1 MIQDRGFMMHPYW
14 HKVSQAIKVAV
25 VGVSLPLLLSS
36 AGLAQQN
43 VKQEAIQV
51 DPRIKEPIEML
62 MDYNN
67 QEKYPEAINQLSQ
80 TPNVV
85 DILIKELETNQNPE
99 VIASVLQ
106 ALSEIAQ
113 TTKILPQQAEHITDL
128 IIDHKLLSHPKQLV
142 RFYAIDVLSEITQ
155 PDKKLK
161 TLKILLNTLQDQ
173 DKAVRYRTGDAI
185 SSLLREVEP
194 SDFQQALEEVKLV
207 ALKSNDWQ
215 VRLGAAYALAS
226 SGRDVQTAI
235 KTFKELLDQ
244 QNQETTQ
251 EVITS
256 LLYVGDTLSIKAS
269 ELTKEE
275 RSNAKKGLQDALD
288 YFNKNYSSDNQKS
301 IAEINQV
308 KDSLKFAINNINNVR
323 DSLEI
328 QRIQN
333 WIVSK
338 PQESLPI
345 LIIISWLYCVF
356 MSLWL
361 RPLWLLKCN
370 DILQRYTDIPLPSFL
385 GNLKISDLLR
395 LLLFRSC
402 YHPRVLDAWV
412 KANLDKA
419 RKEFD
424 KKTTVKER
432 SIYIP
437 IPVILDGIDIA
448 ELTAKELQAKF
459 SEQQE
464 CLLIWGE
471 GGSGKTSLAC
481 QIARWAMSD
490 ASEKRLCKHRMLPI
504 LVEQELDFKVAE
516 GKQVFLELIR
526 GLLKNLVDAQKPVS
540 EEFLE
545 QLLIQQRLLV
555 IVDHFSEMSSATREQ
570 IRPELPGFP
579 VNALI
584 VTSRMEESLGGV
596 NKTILQPMRVER
608 DRLLPFIQAY
618 ITQRGK
624 QDIFKDQELVDARDR
639 LLMIAGK
646 RDVTVLLAKLF
657 VEQIIAFKTR
667 GNLDKFPKN
676 IPDLILEYLNR
687 INGNISD
694 EHPENSKI
702 HQDVK
707 IIAWECLKQTYRPT
721 TALKEAA
728 IQALGS
734 DDAEA
739 RLKYLENRLYII
751 QTIPPSYTEI
761 RFVLDPLAEY
771 LAAMYVV
778 EHCGNHDQLWH
789 EFLAQADIQQGT
801 PEMIQGFLLAVLDCC
816 LANNQVVKIPEFAL
830 LELQT
835 KTSSSSNSKI

>member
-1 MIQDRGFMMHPYW
+1 MMHPYW

-36 AGLAQQN
+36 AGFAQQN

-51 DPRIKEPIEML
+51 DPKIQEPIEIL
-62 MDYNN
+62 IDYKN

-85 DILIKELETNQNPE
+85 DLLIKELETNQNPE
-99 VIASVLQ
+99 VIAAVLQ
-106 ALSEIAQ
+106 ALSEIGEPA
-113 TTKILPQQAEHITDL
+113 KISSQQAAHITDL
-128 IIDHKLLSHPKQLV
+128 IIDNKFVSNPKQSV
-142 RFYAIDVLSEITQ
+142 RVYAIEVLKEITP
-155 PDKKLK
+155 PDQIQNILK
-161 TLKILLNTLQDQ
+161 TLFEALKDDN
-173 DKAVRYRTGDAI
+173 KPVRYTTAFAI
-185 SSLLREVEP
+185 NSLLRKVDLSNSKSAIAIENVR
-194 SDFQQALEEVKLV
+194 SV
-207 ALKSNDWQ
+207 ALDTSNDWQ
-215 VRLGAAYALAS
+215 VRMGTAYALGS

-235 KTFKELLDQ
+235 TVFKQLLEKNNPQ
-244 QNQETTQ
+244 VTQ
-251 EVITS
+251 EVIDS
-256 LLYVGDTLSIKAS
+256 LMLVGDELSKRAS
-269 ELTKEE
+269 KLNLQE
-275 RSNAKKGLQDALD
+275 RLNAKEGLQDALD
-288 YFNKNYSSDNQKS
+288 YFHKNSSGNDKKS
-301 IAEINQV
+301 ISNIDQITE
-308 KDSLKFAINNINNVR
+308 SLNNARNTINNIPDQVESKIIL
-323 DSLEI
+323 D
-328 QRIQN
+328 

-338 PQESLPI
+338 PQESVPI
-345 LIIISWLYCVF
+345 LIIISWLYFVL

-361 RPLWLLKCN
+361 RPLWLLRCN

-412 KANLDKA
+412 KANLGKA

-432 SIYIP
+432 SIYVP

-448 ELTAKELQAKF
+448 ELTAKELQPKF

-490 ASEKRLCKHRMLPI
+490 DLEKRVCQHRMLPI

-555 IVDHFSEMSSATREQ
+555 IVDHFSEMSPATREQ

-584 VTSRMEESLGGV
+584 VTSRMEESLAGV
-596 NKTILQPMRVER
+596 NKTVLQPMRVER
-608 DRLLPFIQAY
+608 DRLLYFIQAY

-624 QDIFKDQELVDARDR
+624 QDIFKDQELVNARDR

-657 VEQIIAFKTR
+657 IEQIIAVKT
-667 GNLDKFPKN
+667 GSNLDKFPKN

-694 EHPENSKI
+694 DHPENSKI

-721 TALKEAA
+721 TALKDTV

-739 RLKYLENRLYII
+739 RLKYLENRLCII
-751 QTIPPSYTEI
+751 QTVPPSYTEI

-771 LAAMYVV
+771 LAAMSVV
-778 EHCGNHDQLWH
+778 EHCGNNEQLWH
-789 EFLAQADIQQGT
+789 EFFAQADT
-801 PEMIQGFLLAVLDCC
+801 ESEKPEMIKGFLLAVLDCS
-816 LANNQVVKIPEFAL
+816 LAQEKVIKIPEFAL
-830 LELQT
+830 LELNQRT
-835 KTSSSSNSKI
+835 N

>member
-1 MIQDRGFMMHPYW
+1 
-14 HKVSQAIKVAV
+14 VAV

-51 DPRIKEPIEML
+51 DPKIQEPIEIL
-62 MDYNN
+62 IDYKN

-80 TPNVV
+80 IPNVV
-85 DILIKELETNQNPE
+85 DLLIKELETNQNPE
-99 VIASVLQ
+99 VIAVVLQ
-106 ALSEIAQ
+106 SLSEIGEPA
-113 TTKILPQQAEHITDL
+113 KISSQQAAHITDL
-128 IIDHKLLSHPKQLV
+128 IIDNKFVSNPKQSV
-142 RFYAIDVLSEITQ
+142 RVYAIDALSEIAPPAKIQ
-155 PDKKLK
+155 N
-161 TLKILLNTLQDQ
+161 TLKILLNTLKDN
-173 DKAVRYRTGDAI
+173 DKAVSYRAAGAI
-185 SSLLREVEP
+185 YFLLSKIDSSDL
-194 SDFQQALEEVKLV
+194 QQAVVDVRSV
-207 ALKSNDWQ
+207 ALTKSNDWQ

-226 SGRDVQTAI
+226 SGRDVKTAI
-235 KTFKELLDQ
+235 TTFKELLDQ
-244 QNQETTQ
+244 QDQEITQ
-251 EVITS
+251 EVIM
-256 LLYVGDTLSIKAS
+256 LLRYAGDQLSIKS
-269 ELTKEE
+269 SNLTNEE
-275 RSNAKKGLQDALD
+275 KSNAKAGLKDALD
-288 YFNKNYSSDNQKS
+288 YLNQNYSSEHPESRSN
-301 IAEINQV
+301 INQA
-308 KDSLKFAINNINNVR
+308 KESLSYAIKNIDNIP
-323 DSLEI
+323 DSLEHKI
-328 QRIQN
+328 ILN

-338 PQESLPI
+338 PQESIPTLA
-345 LIIISWLYCVF
+345 IISWLSFVL

-361 RPLWLLKCN
+361 RPLWLLNCN

-385 GNLKISDLLR
+385 SNLKISDLLR

-412 KANLDKA
+412 KANLGKA

-432 SIYIP
+432 SIYVP

-448 ELTAKELQAKF
+448 ELTAKELQPKF

-490 ASEKRLCKHRMLPI
+490 DLEKRVCQHRMLPI

-516 GKQVFLELIR
+516 GKQAFLELIR

-555 IVDHFSEMSSATREQ
+555 IVDHFSEMSPATREQ

-624 QDIFKDQELVDARDR
+624 QDIFKDQELVDVRDR

-646 RDVTVLLAKLF
+646 RDVTVLWAKLF
-657 VEQIIAFKTR
+657 IEQIIAVKTS
-667 GNLDKFPKN
+667 GNIDKFPQN

-694 EHPENSKI
+694 NRPENSKI
-702 HQDVK
+702 HQDLK
-707 IIAWECLKQTYRPT
+707 MIAWECLKQTYRPT
-721 TALKEAA
+721 TALKNTV

-739 RLKYLENRLYII
+739 RLKYLENRLCII
-751 QTIPPSYTEI
+751 KTVSPSDTEI

-771 LAAMYVV
+771 LSAMYVV
-778 EHCGNHDQLWH
+778 EHCGNNEQLWH
-789 EFLAQADIQQGT
+789 EFFAQADIQQGT
-801 PEMIQGFLLAVLDCC
+801 SEMIQGFLLAVLNCC
-816 LANNQVVKIPEFAL
+816 LANDKVAKIPEFVL
-830 LELQT
+830 LEIQT
-835 KTSSSSNSKI
+835 KTSSDSNSKI

>member
-1 MIQDRGFMMHPYW
+1 MHPYW
-14 HKVSQAIKVAV
+14 NIVSRSIKVAI

-36 AGLAQQN
+36 AGFAQQN
-43 VKQEAIQV
+43 VQQEAIQI
-51 DPRIKEPIEML
+51 DPRIKKPIEML

-80 TPNVV
+80 TPNIV
-85 DILIKELETNQNPE
+85 DVLIKELEINQNPK
-99 VIASVLQ
+99 VIAAVLQ
-106 ALSEIAQ
+106 SLSKIAE
-113 TTKILPQQAEHITDL
+113 TTKISPQQADDITNL
-128 IIDHKLLSHPKQLV
+128 IIDNKFVSNPKQSV
-142 RFYAIDVLSEITQ
+142 RVYAIEVLKEITP
-155 PDKKLK
+155 PDKIQNILK
-161 TLKILLNTLQDQ
+161 TLFEALKD
-173 DKAVRYRTGDAI
+173 DDESVRYTSALAI
-185 SSLLREVEP
+185 TSLLIKV
-194 SDFQQALEEVKLV
+194 DFSNSKSAIAIENVRSV
-207 ALKSNDWQ
+207 ALDKSNDWQ
-215 VRLGAAYALAS
+215 VRMGTAYALGS
-226 SGRDVQTAI
+226 SGRDVKTAI
-235 KTFKELLDQ
+235 TIFKELLEKNNPQ
-244 QNQETTQ
+244 VTQ
-251 EVITS
+251 EVIYS
-256 LLYVGDTLSIKAS
+256 LIGVGDELSKRAS
-269 ELTKEE
+269 KLNPQERLNSKE
-275 RSNAKKGLQDALD
+275 GLQDILD
-288 YFNKNYSSDNQKS
+288 YFNKNDSSNNQKS
-301 IAEINQV
+301 MANMNKV
-308 KDSLKFAINNINNVR
+308 KESLNSAINNINNVQ
-323 DSLEI
+323 DSVELQTI
-328 QRIQN
+328 LD

-338 PQESLPI
+338 PQESIPTLA
-345 LIIISWLYCVF
+345 IISWLSFVL

-361 RPLWLLKCN
+361 RPLWLLNCN

-385 GNLKISDLLR
+385 SNLKISDLLR

-412 KANLDKA
+412 KANLGKA

-432 SIYIP
+432 SIYVP
-437 IPVILDGIDIA
+437 IPVILDSIDIA
-448 ELTAKELQAKF
+448 ELTAKELQPKF

-490 ASEKRLCKHRMLPI
+490 DLEKRVCQHRMLPI

-555 IVDHFSEMSSATREQ
+555 IVDHFSEMSPATREQ
-570 IRPELPGFP
+570 IRPELPRFP

-584 VTSRMEESLGGV
+584 VTSRMEESLAGV
-596 NKTILQPMRVER
+596 NKTVLQPMRVER
-608 DRLLPFIQAY
+608 DRLLYFIQAY

-624 QDIFKDQELVDARDR
+624 QDIFKDQELVDVRDR

-657 VEQIIAFKTR
+657 IEQIIGVKTG
-667 GNLDKFPKN
+667 GNIDKFPKN

-687 INGNISD
+687 INGNISGD
-694 EHPENSKI
+694 HPENSKI

-721 TALKEAA
+721 TALKEAVVK
-728 IQALGS
+728 ALGG

-739 RLKYLENRLYII
+739 RLKYLENRLCII

-771 LAAMYVV
+771 LAAMSVV
-778 EHCGNHDQLWH
+778 ERCGNNEQLWH
-789 EFLAQADIQQGT
+789 DFFAQADIQQGT
-801 PEMIQGFLLAVLDCC
+801 PEMIKGFLLAVLDCC
-816 LANNQVVKIPEFAL
+816 LANDKAVKIPEFAL
-830 LELQT
+830 LEFQT
-835 KTSSSSNSKI
+835 RTSSDSNSKI

>member
-1 MIQDRGFMMHPYW
+1 MHPYW
-14 HKVSQAIKVAV
+14 NIVSRSIKVAII
-25 VGVSLPLLLSS
+25 GVSLPLLLSS
-36 AGLAQQN
+36 AGLAQQQ
-43 VKQEAIQV
+43 VQQEAIQV
-51 DPRIKEPIEML
+51 DPRIKAPIELL
-62 MDYNN
+62 MDYKK
-67 QEKYPEAINQLSQ
+67 QENYPEAINQLSQ
-80 TPNVV
+80 IPDVV
-85 DILIKELETNQNPE
+85 NILIKELENNQNPE

-113 TTKILPQQAEHITDL
+113 TTKILPQQADYITNL

-142 RFYAIDVLSEITQ
+142 RVYAIDVLSEIAPPEKIQ
-155 PDKKLK
+155 K
-161 TLKILLNTLQDQ
+161 TLKILLNSLKDN
-173 DKAVRYRTGDAI
+173 DKAVRYRTAGAI
-185 SSLLREVEP
+185 YFLLRKIDS
-194 SDFQQALEEVKLV
+194 SDLQQALVDVRSV
-207 ALKSNDWQ
+207 ALTKSNDWQ

-226 SGRDVQTAI
+226 SGRDVKTAI
-235 KTFKELLDQ
+235 TTFKELLDQ
-244 QNQETTQ
+244 QDQEITQ

-256 LLYVGDTLSIKAS
+256 LRYAGDELSIKS
-269 ELTKEE
+269 SNLTKEE
-275 RSNAKKGLQDALD
+275 KSNAKEGLEDALD
-288 YFNKNYSSDNQKS
+288 YLNQNYSSEHQESRSN
-301 IAEINQV
+301 INQA
-308 KDSLKFAINNINNVR
+308 KDSLSYAINNIDNIS
-323 DSLEI
+323 DSVEPKIILD
-328 QRIQN
+328 

-338 PQESLPI
+338 PQESVPI
-345 LIIISWLYCVF
+345 LIIISWLYFVL

-412 KANLDKA
+412 KDNLGKA

-432 SIYIP
+432 SIYVP

-490 ASEKRLCKHRMLPI
+490 DPEKRICKHRMLPI

-555 IVDHFSEMSSATREQ
+555 IVDHFSEMSPATREQ

-584 VTSRMEESLGGV
+584 VTSRMEESLAGV
-596 NKTILQPMRVER
+596 NKTVLQPMRVER
-608 DRLLPFIQAY
+608 DRLLYFIQAY

-624 QDIFKDQELVDARDR
+624 QDIFKDQELVDVRDR
-639 LLMIAGK
+639 LLIIAGK

-657 VEQIIAFKTR
+657 IEQIIAVKTG
-667 GNLDKFPKN
+667 GNIDKFPKN

-687 INGNISD
+687 INGNISGD
-694 EHPENSKI
+694 HPENSKI

-721 TALKEAA
+721 TALKEAV
-728 IQALGS
+728 IKVLGG

-739 RLKYLENRLYII
+739 RFKYLENRLCII

-771 LAAMYVV
+771 LSAMSVV
-778 EHCGNHDQLWH
+778 EHCGNNEQLWH
-789 EFLAQADIQQGT
+789 EFFAQADIQQGT
-801 PEMIQGFLLAVLDCC
+801 PEMIKGFLLAVLDCC
-816 LANNQVVKIPEFAL
+816 LANNKAVKIPEFVL
-830 LELQT
+830 LELQAR
-835 KTSSSSNSKI
+835 TSSCSNLKI

>member
-1 MIQDRGFMMHPYW
+1 MHPYW
-14 HKVSQAIKVAV
+14 NIVSRSIKVAI

-36 AGLAQQN
+36 AGLAEQN

-51 DPRIKEPIEML
+51 DPRIKAPIEML
-62 MDYNN
+62 MDYKN
-67 QEKYPEAINQLSQ
+67 QENYPEAINQLSQ
-80 TPNVV
+80 IPDVV
-85 DILIKELETNQNPE
+85 DLLIKELENNQNPE
-99 VIASVLQ
+99 VIAAVLQ
-106 ALSEIAQ
+106 SLSKIAE
-113 TTKILPQQAEHITDL
+113 TTKISPQQADDITNL
-128 IIDHKLLSHPKQLV
+128 IIDNKFVSNPKQSV
-142 RFYAIDVLSEITQ
+142 RVYAIEVLKEITP
-155 PDKKLK
+155 PDKIQNILK
-161 TLKILLNTLQDQ
+161 TLFEALKD
-173 DKAVRYRTGDAI
+173 DDESVRYTSALAI
-185 SSLLREVEP
+185 TSLLIKV
-194 SDFQQALEEVKLV
+194 DFSNSKSAIAIENVRSV
-207 ALKSNDWQ
+207 ALDKSNDWQ
-215 VRLGAAYALAS
+215 VRMGTAYALGS

-235 KTFKELLDQ
+235 TVFKELLEKNNPQ
-244 QNQETTQ
+244 VTQ
-251 EVITS
+251 EVIYS
-256 LLYVGDTLSIKAS
+256 LIGVGDELSKRAS
-269 ELTKEE
+269 KLNPQERLNSKE
-275 RSNAKKGLQDALD
+275 GLQDILD
-288 YFNKNYSSDNQKS
+288 YFNNNDSSNNQKS
-301 IAEINQV
+301 MANMNKV
-308 KDSLKFAINNINNVR
+308 KESLNSAINNINNVQ
-323 DSLEI
+323 DSVELQTI
-328 QRIQN
+328 LD

-338 PQESLPI
+338 PQESVPI
-345 LIIISWLYCVF
+345 LIIISWLYFVL

-432 SIYIP
+432 SIYVP

-448 ELTAKELQAKF
+448 ELTAKELQPKF

-490 ASEKRLCKHRMLPI
+490 DLEKRVCQHRMLPI

-555 IVDHFSEMSSATREQ
+555 IVDHFSEMSPATREQ

-584 VTSRMEESLGGV
+584 VTSRMEESLAGV
-596 NKTILQPMRVER
+596 NKTVLQPMRVER
-608 DRLLPFIQAY
+608 DRLLYFIQAY

-624 QDIFKDQELVDARDR
+624 QDIFKDQELVDVRDR

-657 VEQIIAFKTR
+657 IEQIIAVKTG
-667 GNLDKFPKN
+667 GNIDKFPKN

-687 INGNISD
+687 INGNISGD
-694 EHPENSKI
+694 HPENSKI

-721 TALKEAA
+721 TALKEAVVK
-728 IQALGS
+728 ALGG

-739 RLKYLENRLYII
+739 RLKYLENRLCII

-771 LAAMYVV
+771 LAAMSVV
-778 EHCGNHDQLWH
+778 EHCGNNDEQLWH
-789 EFLAQADIQQGT
+789 EFFAQADIQQGT
-801 PEMIQGFLLAVLDCC
+801 PEMIKGFLLAVLDCC
-816 LANNQVVKIPEFAL
+816 LANDKAVKIPEFAL
-830 LELQT
+830 LEFQT
-835 KTSSSSNSKI
+835 RTSSDSNSKI

>member
-1 MIQDRGFMMHPYW
+1 MHPYW

-51 DPRIKEPIEML
+51 NLKIKVPIEL
-62 MDYNN
+62 LIDDNIDN
-67 QEKYPEAINQLSQ
+67 DQGAINQLSQ
-80 TPNVV
+80 IPDVV
-85 DILIKELETNQNPE
+85 DILIQELENNQNPE
-99 VIASVLQ
+99 VIVSVLK
-106 ALSEIAQ
+106 ALSELAK
-113 TTKILPQQAEHITDL
+113 TNKITDLQADDITDL
-128 IIDHKLLSHPKQLV
+128 IINHKFVSHPKQLV
-142 RFYAIDVLSEITQ
+142 RVYAIDALREIAPPEKIQ
-155 PDKKLK
+155 N
-161 TLKILLNTLQDQ
+161 TLKILLNTLKDNDQ
-173 DKAVRYRTGDAI
+173 AVRSRTADAI
-185 SSLLREVEP
+185 NSLLRKVDS
-194 SDFQQALEEVKLV
+194 SDLKQALENVRVV
-207 ALKSNDWQ
+207 ALTRSDNWQ
-215 VRLGAAYALAS
+215 VRLGAAEALAS
-226 SGRDVQTAI
+226 SGRDVKTAI
-235 KTFKELLDQ
+235 TIFKELLEKQDEQ
-244 QNQETTQ
+244 ITQ
-251 EVITS
+251 EVIDS
-256 LLYVGDTLSIKAS
+256 LIFVADELSKRAS
-269 ELTKEE
+269 KLTQQE
-275 RSNAKKGLQDALD
+275 RSNAKESLQDILD
-288 YFNKNYSSDNQKS
+288 YFHKNDSNNSQTLMTQ
-301 IAEINQV
+301 INQV
-308 KDSLKFAINNINNVR
+308 EESLNYAIKNINNVR

-328 QRIQN
+328 TIILD

-338 PQESLPI
+338 PQESVPI
-345 LIIISWLYCVF
+345 LIIISWLYFVL

-412 KANLDKA
+412 KANLGKA

-432 SIYIP
+432 SIYVP

-448 ELTAKELQAKF
+448 ELTAKELQTKF

-490 ASEKRLCKHRMLPI
+490 DLEKRVCQHRMLPI

-555 IVDHFSEMSSATREQ
+555 IVDHFSEMSPATREQ

-584 VTSRMEESLGGV
+584 VTSRMEESLAGV
-596 NKTILQPMRVER
+596 NKTVLQPMRVER
-608 DRLLPFIQAY
+608 DRLLYFIQAY

-624 QDIFKDQELVDARDR
+624 QDIFKDQELVDVRDR

-657 VEQIIAFKTR
+657 IEQIIAVKTG

-687 INGNISD
+687 INGNISGN
-694 EHPENSKI
+694 HPENSKI

-721 TALKEAA
+721 TALKEAV
-728 IQALGS
+728 IKVLGG

-739 RLKYLENRLYII
+739 RFKYLENRLCII
-751 QTIPPSYTEI
+751 QTVPPSYTEI

-771 LAAMYVV
+771 LAAMSVV
-778 EHCGNHDQLWH
+778 EHCGNNEQLWH
-789 EFLAQADIQQGT
+789 EFFAQADIQQGT

-816 LANNQVVKIPEFAL
+816 LAEDKAVKIPEFVL
-830 LELQT
+830 LELNQRA
-835 KTSSSSNSKI
+835 SLGVNSKI